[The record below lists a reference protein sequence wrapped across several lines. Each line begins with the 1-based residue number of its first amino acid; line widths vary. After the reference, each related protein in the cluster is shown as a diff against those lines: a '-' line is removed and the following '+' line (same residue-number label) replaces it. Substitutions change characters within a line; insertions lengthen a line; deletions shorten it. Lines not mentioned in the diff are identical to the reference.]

1 MKHESNGVVVTKQ
14 NGESNESLLRRFF
27 FKVNDSG
34 LLKDVK
40 LSQMTQ
46 RERKRYKRCINE
58 RRKIKKQKR
67 VTKYSFTEG

>member
-14 NGESNESLLRRFF
+14 QGESNESLFRRFY

-40 LSQMTQ
+40 LSEMTQ
-46 RERKRYKRCINE
+46 RERKHYKKFINE

-67 VTKYSFTEG
+67 VGKYSHPEG

>member
-14 NGESNESLLRRFF
+14 DNESTESLIRRFF

-46 RERKRYKRCINE
+46 RERKHYKKFINE

-67 VTKYSFTEG
+67 VSRYSFTEG